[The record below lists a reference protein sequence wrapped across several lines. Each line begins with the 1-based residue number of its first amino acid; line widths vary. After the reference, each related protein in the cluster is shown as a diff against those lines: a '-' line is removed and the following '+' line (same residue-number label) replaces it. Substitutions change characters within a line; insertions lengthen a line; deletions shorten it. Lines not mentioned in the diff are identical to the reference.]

1 MWSSHRDRRDPGSS
15 GCSARCSGR
24 SHPGEP
30 RRERPTQALA
40 DPSPPLG
47 SCRLHGCIGW
57 LSIEGEIAAH
67 VNLHSNPQQE
77 VPMPK
82 RQRKNAMRDGN
93 CPFRLM
99 DRTMTLN
106 RSHFTQQVPPGNRTI
121 RSRQSVTLSNE
132 KLAILRFSHDSMDNE
147 LAFPRTQHNIAPATS
162 SNVQDWILRMSPGQR
177 LGSMLKPSARSRNSP
192 VDRSTWLAKSHLVAS
207 R

>member
-1 MWSSHRDRRDPGSS
+1 
-15 GCSARCSGR
+15 
-24 SHPGEP
+24 
-30 RRERPTQALA
+30 
-40 DPSPPLG
+40 
-47 SCRLHGCIGW
+47 
-57 LSIEGEIAAH
+57 
-67 VNLHSNPQQE
+67 
-77 VPMPK
+77 MPK

-147 LAFPRTQHNIAPATS
+147 LAFPRTQRNIAP
-162 SNVQDWILRMSPGQR
+162 SNVFKRAGLDTQNVTRPKAWKHAQTQR
-177 LGSMLKPSARSRNSP
+177 S
-192 VDRSTWLAKSHLVAS
+192 
-207 R
+207 